1 MRFAWSAHPF
11 CFLTGQRKNT
21 KMPSKPSRLEI
32 ESALKGPKQ
41 PKRRK
46 ARPADYGKLNLDA
59 PPRRQQVIGGD
70 LTGVAGTQRTSLLD
84 RFADIGLSYWI
95 AGGMVALIMLAFFW
109 PKATDSTRE
118 VTQAEAM
125 MRDQLVS
132 SIEPIPGAEATVLPD
147 EPSFTRDSDLNRAE
161 DFRRQEEQ
169 ERQIAA
175 LIAKA
180 EEHIENNRLTRPK
193 QGNAVQSYLAALAID
208 PANNAA
214 KSGLEDLKDRF
225 LTSGFGALEQDDE
238 APARQALQQLEAI
251 DRDSE
256 QYMDLAQAI
265 EDWRADKKV
274 QAYLS
279 KANAAF
285 EKDNLI
291 LPAQENALYFFREA
305 LAVDANNKAAQ
316 AGIQDIA
323 DSFIAKANDAVI
335 AGKYQAAAA
344 HLATVSVIDPTHSSI
359 ALIEAMITNAKP
371 LNAPADTPP
380 QIAGKPVTTTN
391 QSSDEP
397 VAQPDTQNNG
407 TDSSNPVATTDPT
420 DLDPPFQTPDRPS
433 SERTPPRQ
441 ASEQADFDRQY
452 LKQGL
457 DAYYKG
463 DYETAAALLQPL
475 ADKGVARA
483 QFRLAYMHF
492 LGRGFAADR
501 QEADRRI
508 RAALPAIRKFADE
521 GRAWAQSDLGSLYE
535 DGLVLARD
543 YTEAVRWY
551 RLAAEQGYPGAQTNL
566 GMMYARGR
574 GVTNSRRTAIE
585 WFQRAAKQG
594 DSVAKHNLE
603 ALGVN

>member
-1 MRFAWSAHPF
+1 MD
-11 CFLTGQRKNT
+11 Q
-21 KMPSKPSRLEI
+21 
-32 ESALKGPKQ
+32 
-41 PKRRK
+41 
-46 ARPADYGKLNLDA
+46 GKLDLDT

-70 LTGVAGTQRTSLLD
+70 LTGVAGSQRSGLFN

-95 AGGMVALIMLAFFW
+95 AGGMVAVILLAFFW

-147 EPSFTRDSDLNRAE
+147 EPNFTRESDLNRAE
-161 DFRRQEEQ
+161 EFRRQEEQ
-169 ERQIAA
+169 QRQISA

-180 EEHIENNRLTRPK
+180 EEHIANNRLTVPK
-193 QGNAVQSYLAALAID
+193 TSNAVQSYLAALAID
-208 PANNAA
+208 PTNNAA
-214 KSGLEDLKDRF
+214 KSGLDDLKDRF
-225 LTSGFGALEQDDE
+225 LTSGFNALEQDNE
-238 APARQALQQLEAI
+238 APARQALQQLAAI
-251 DRDSE
+251 DKDAE
-256 QYMDLAQAI
+256 QYADLAQAI

-274 QAYLS
+274 QTFLS

-285 EKDNLI
+285 KKDNLI
-291 LPAQENALYFFREA
+291 LPAQANALYFFREA

-323 DSFIAKANDAVI
+323 DSFIAKANEAVI
-335 AGKYQAAAA
+335 EGKYQAAAA

-359 ALIEAMITNAKP
+359 ALIEAMITNAIP
-371 LNAPADTPP
+371 LNAASNETT
-380 QIAGKPVTTTN
+380 QIAGIPAETAN
-391 QSSDEP
+391 QSTES
-397 VAQPDTQNNG
+397 AQSSNDT
-407 TDSSNPVATTDPT
+407 DASNPVSNADPV
-420 DLDPPFQTPDRPS
+420 DLDSPFQAPDRPS
-433 SERTPPRQ
+433 IERTPALQ

-492 LGRGFAADR
+492 LGRGFSANR

-508 RAALPAIRKFADE
+508 RAALPAIRKFAEE

-543 YTEAVRWY
+543 YSEAVRWY

>member
-1 MRFAWSAHPF
+1 MLGQLIRFAL
-11 CFLTGQRKNT
+11 LTGQHKNT

-46 ARPADYGKLNLDA
+46 ARPVDNGKLNLDT

-70 LTGVAGTQRTSLLD
+70 LTGVAGTQHNSLFD

-95 AGGMVALIMLAFFW
+95 AGGMVALILLAFFW
-109 PKATDSTRE
+109 PKSTDSTRE

-132 SIEPIPGAEATVLPD
+132 SIEPIPGAEPTALPD
-147 EPSFTRDSDLNRAE
+147 EPSFTRESDLNRAE
-161 DFRRQEEQ
+161 EFRRQEEQ

-180 EEHIENNRLTRPK
+180 EEHIKNNRLTRPK

-208 PANNAA
+208 PSNNAA
-214 KSGLEDLKDRF
+214 KSGLEDLKDQF
-225 LTSGFGALEQDDE
+225 LSSGFGALEQDNE

-251 DRDSE
+251 DKDSE
-256 QYMDLAQAI
+256 QYTDLAQAI
-265 EDWRADKKV
+265 EDWRADKKIDGL
-274 QAYLS
+274 LS

-285 EKDNLI
+285 KKDNLI

-305 LAVDANNKAAQ
+305 LAVDANNKAAL

-323 DSFIAKANDAVI
+323 DSFIAKANEAVI
-335 AGKYQAAAA
+335 EGKYQAAAA

-371 LNAPADTPP
+371 LNAPANAPTQTAGTP
-380 QIAGKPVTTTN
+380 
-391 QSSDEP
+391 
-397 VAQPDTQNNG
+397 NG
-407 TDSSNPVATTDPT
+407 TSNPVSEPSNQTETPNSGTGVSTTLATTDQT
-420 DLDPPFQTPDRPS
+420 DLDSPFQAPDRPS
-433 SERTPPRQ
+433 TERTPARQ

-492 LGRGFAADR
+492 LGRGFSADR

-508 RAALPAIRKFADE
+508 RAALPAIRKFAEE

-543 YTEAVRWY
+543 YNEAVRWY

-574 GVTNSRRTAIE
+574 GVTSSRRTAIE